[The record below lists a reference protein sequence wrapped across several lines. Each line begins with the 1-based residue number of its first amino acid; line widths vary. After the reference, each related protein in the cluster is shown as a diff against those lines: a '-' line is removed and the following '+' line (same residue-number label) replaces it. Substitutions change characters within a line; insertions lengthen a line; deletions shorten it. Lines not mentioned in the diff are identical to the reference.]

1 MSTRSEA
8 RDHAPLT
15 PRERLA
21 PLLWRRFSL
30 WMYRRSER
38 FGRHRGR
45 TSPEDVLPVPDL
57 VDTLTV
63 YFLDRLPA
71 RTVARIGVPGCRRR
85 ARALASVLTFGR
97 ALARPAW
104 RLARGAYRLVRRRG
118 DRAAPSSF
126 PRRAP
131 VENLHVTLADRVELC
146 GFAFDGANIR
156 TYWRRVASAPHPV
169 QIFVHLY
176 PSGPPDA
183 QSGGAP
189 LRICK
194 DHDPHLPL
202 TEWPRGRVYEDA
214 VNLCDVPPGDY
225 RVDIGMIDLVRLER
239 FEDRLTGQTAVDLGW
254 IRLRPPEAA
263 APQAARAKGAAIA
276 RG

>member
-1 MSTRSEA
+1 MSTRSES
-8 RDHAPLT
+8 RDPAPAT

-21 PLLWRRFSL
+21 PLLCRRLSL

-38 FGRHRGR
+38 FGRHRSR
-45 TSPEDVLPVPDL
+45 SDLDELLPVPDL
-57 VDTLTV
+57 VDSLTV

-71 RTVARIGVPGCRRR
+71 RTVARIGEPGCRRR
-85 ARALASVLTFGR
+85 ARALVSVLTFAH

-118 DRAAPSSF
+118 DRAAPSMF
-126 PRRAP
+126 HRRAP
-131 VENLHVTLADRVELC
+131 IENVQVTLADRVELC
-146 GFAFDGANIR
+146 GFAFDGASVR
-156 TYWRRVASAPHPV
+156 TYWRRIAATPHPV

-176 PSGPPDA
+176 PSGPPES
-183 QSGGAP
+183 QSDGAP
-189 LRICK
+189 LHLCK
-194 DHDPHLPL
+194 DHDPRCPL
-202 TEWPRGRVYEDA
+202 AEWPRGRVYED
-214 VNLCDVPPGDY
+214 VVELCDVPPGDY

-254 IRLRPPEAA
+254 IRLRAPEAA
-263 APQAARAKGAAIA
+263 APQSARVKGVAIA